1 MLDVFFG
8 VMIPFVGTA
17 LGSTMVFFM
26 KDKIN
31 QKFEQMLLGF
41 AGGVMFAA
49 SIWSLIIPA
58 INHAESMGR
67 FKFLPALVG
76 VIFGVLIMVLFE
88 AILNKSQQERKSNA
102 KMIFAITLH
111 NIPEGLAV
119 GVALAGLVYG
129 NVESVWTAL
138 ALSVGI
144 AIQNIPEGAIVSM
157 PLKQGGMSKAKA
169 FSCGVLSGA
178 IEPISAVIAILLV
191 GVISAAL
198 PYVLAMAAGCMIFVV
213 VDEIIPEMQSE
224 CGARVGTLGFVFG
237 FLIMMVLDVAF
248 G

>member
-8 VMIPFVGTA
+8 VMIPFVGTV

-26 KDKIN
+26 KDKMN
-31 QKFEQMLLGF
+31 HKFEQLLLGF

-58 INHAESMGR
+58 INHAESMGGL
-67 FKFLPALVG
+67 KFLPAFLG
-76 VIFGVLIMVLFE
+76 VISGVMIMLVFE
-88 AILNKSQQERKSNA
+88 AILNKSHQETKSNA

-119 GVALAGLVYG
+119 GVVLAELVYG
-129 NVESVWTAL
+129 NVASVWAAL

-144 AIQNIPEGAIVSM
+144 AVQNIPEGAIVSM

-169 FSCGVLSGA
+169 FSCGVLSGVV
-178 IEPISAVIAILLV
+178 EPISAVIAILLV

-213 VDEIIPEMQSE
+213 VDEIIPEMKND
-224 CGARVGTLGFVFG
+224 GAKLGTFGFVIG
-237 FLIMMVLDVAF
+237 FLIMMVLDVTF